1 MRKSLFAMAPCACP
15 PEVIGDDYTQP
26 QPTRRP
32 NIASN
37 GTSDR
42 LPGIGMHAVSLEMLY
57 FNGECWT
64 ARPLPPRD
72 SPF

>member
-15 PEVIGDDYTQP
+15 LEVTGDDYTQP

-37 GTSDR
+37 GISRRRRRVDIVFR
-42 LPGIGMHAVSLEMLY
+42 DAGVR
-57 FNGECWT
+57 
-64 ARPLPPRD
+64 RPR
-72 SPF
+72 FC